1 MSAEAFDITNPDAV
15 TAYLRCRAHI
25 APDEPVRVDVLAVS
39 TCNRLVRVERAT
51 VAGNDCAEA
60 WVLKQAL
67 PRQQV
72 PGAWCSDAGHI
83 GREAEALRWLP
94 QLAPPGTIAPLIFED
109 PERNLLAMADIPRP
123 HQNWKTMLLEGR
135 VDPAHGGQFGAILAT
150 IHRRAAEWP
159 APSPLPQVFADRSF
173 FEATRLERYY
183 DHTASQVPA
192 ARDFMEAL
200 ADESW
205 NRRLTLVHGDYGP
218 KNLLIL
224 PADPGGGGGDRSEPG
239 AEGVVLLGHEL
250 LHWGDPAFDVGF
262 ALAHLL
268 SLANHLSARRGA
280 LRDAAVQFCTT
291 YADTLGPALRDAASE
306 PLAVRHT
313 LGCLLAHVAGR
324 APLTYLTPAEQ
335 QSQQQAVL
343 SLMLQPPATLGELI
357 QAFIA
362 AIGRAS

>member
-1 MSAEAFDITNPDAV
+1 MSVEPLDITNPNAV
-15 TAYLRCRAHI
+15 TAYLRCCAHL
-25 APDEPVRVDVLAVS
+25 APDEPVRVDVLAVT
-39 TCNRLVRVERAT
+39 TCNRLVRVERAS
-51 VAGNDCAEA
+51 GDA
-60 WVLKQAL
+60 WLLKQAL

-72 PGAWCSDAGHI
+72 PGGWCSDPGHI

-94 QLAPPGTIAPLIFED
+94 QLAPTGTIAPFVFED
-109 PERNLLAMADIPRP
+109 AERNLLATVAVPRP
-123 HQNWKTMLLEGR
+123 HENWKVMLLEGR
-135 VDPAHGGQFGAILAT
+135 VNPAHAAQLGAVLGT

-159 APSPLPQVFADRSF
+159 VPSPLPQIFADRSF

-183 DHTASQVPA
+183 DHTASQLPA
-192 ARDFMEAL
+192 ARAFMEAL

-218 KNLLIL
+218 KNLLVL
-224 PADPGGGGGDRSEPG
+224 PAADGDGNADGGPRDR
-239 AEGVVLLGHEL
+239 VVLVGHEL

-268 SLANHLSARRGA
+268 SLAHHLPARRPAFRDGA
-280 LRDAAVQFCTT
+280 GQFCTT
-291 YADTLGPALRDAASE
+291 YAGTLGPALWDATSE

-335 QSQQQAVL
+335 ERQQQTVL
-343 SLMLQPPATLGELI
+343 AMTARPPATLAELI
-357 QAFIA
+357 QDFTAG
-362 AIGRAS
+362 IGRPG

>member
-1 MSAEAFDITNPDAV
+1 MSGEAFDITNPDAV

-39 TCNRLVRVERAT
+39 TCNRLVRVERART
-51 VAGNDCAEA
+51 GNAGCGEA

-72 PGAWCSDAGHI
+72 PGGWCSDPGHI

-109 PERNLLAMADIPRP
+109 PERNLLAMAAVPRP

-135 VDPAHGGQFGAILAT
+135 VGPAHAGQFGAILAT
-150 IHRRAAEWP
+150 IHRRSAEWP

-224 PADPGGGGGDRSEPG
+224 PADGIDNAG
-239 AEGVVLLGHEL
+239 AGTEAGPDGVVLLGHEL
-250 LHWGDPAFDVGF
+250 LHWGDPSFDVGF

-268 SLANHLSARRGA
+268 SLANHLSARRAA
-280 LRDAAVQFCTT
+280 LCDAAIRFCTT
-291 YADTLGPALRDAASE
+291 YADTLGPALRDATSE

-324 APLTYLTPAEQ
+324 APLTYLTPPEQ
-335 QSQQQAVL
+335 QCQQQAVL
-343 SLMLQPPATLGELI
+343 AMMLQPPATLAELI
-357 QAFIA
+357 QGFVGG
-362 AIGRAS
+362 IGRAA